1 MRGPAA
7 RHPPETAAKIIVSGS
22 IPAFAAVFFPGTG
35 KCTGTCGR
43 RRETGA
49 AADGKRGQSTELPPP
64 LAAGRHPGR
73 DGPKKK
79 IRPEPDRIGE
89 QLKSA
94 STLATTSS
102 VSGSSGNT
110 WLGLRYQSS
119 LPSLKCSS
127 PPPVTLSMTVAS
139 FSTLPAATAL
149 MSEASATPAAE

>member
-7 RHPPETAAKIIVSGS
+7 RRPPETAAKIIVSGS

-43 RRETGA
+43 RRETGE

-64 LAAGRHPGR
+64 CRGAASGTRRPE
-73 DGPKKK
+73 KK
-79 IRPEPDRIGE
+79 IRPEPDRIGD

-149 MSEASATPAAE
+149 MSEANATPAAE